1 MRESRTSLVILGVLD
16 KVILQDPHQDG
27 RQEARQQQHRHTAV
41 DDRRTSESASAHQLD
56 SSTAHRLL
64 LINSDVRPQQSL
76 QSFTELAS

>member
-41 DDRRTSESASAHQLD
+41 DDREPVNLHQHINLIRPLLIVCC
-56 SSTAHRLL
+56 SSTVT
-64 LINSDVRPQQSL
+64 SDRSSPYSPSL
-76 QSFTELAS
+76 S